1 MATTVP
7 FKTQLGNDELRSRT
21 LKLGQ
26 RHRTILFLIDGRRPL
41 AEVLSLA
48 QQAGAATQH
57 FEDLLR
63 LGLVELPPDPTPPA
77 PPELPVLSD
86 TAELTTVEL
95 VVPPDPDDE
104 VTVRAPLMTEELIVP
119 QAPAEEDEIA
129 PPILEPL
136 PVEPAPVAPPQPR
149 ASVSQRQAAVPAPP
163 IPEPVV
169 APPPTPRVAPKTRAS
184 RQPPA
189 VPVLDQAIGV
199 APPQPAAAPVPRSTV
214 AEAPVDLDLP
224 LPDEAEAQ
232 FLQRVRDLL
241 TDTLRID
248 APVFSARTF
257 MRVRNAQSAGELI
270 DLVWEIQDH
279 LSTRRRSPRE
289 LQSLQ
294 RARELLGLGNTLVSD
309 DETRPPYLDE

>member
-95 VVPPDPDDE
+95 VVPPDPDEE

-119 QAPAEEDEIA
+119 QAPAEDESA
-129 PPILEPL
+129 PFPIEP
-136 PVEPAPVAPPQPR
+136 EPAM
-149 ASVSQRQAAVPAPP
+149 SAPP
-163 IPEPVV
+163 IPRPVDV
-169 APPPTPRVAPKTRAS
+169 APPPPQVPPTPRSVPR
-184 RQPPA
+184 RPPA
-189 VPVLDQAIGV
+189 VPVLEQAIGV
-199 APPQPAAAPVPRSTV
+199 APRQPAAPPVAQAVARHSAP
-214 AEAPVDLDLP
+214 EAPVDLDLP

-309 DETRPPYLDE
+309 EETRPPYLDE